1 MDESRQVDFERNLG
15 FLLGDVARL
24 TRTAFDRRVAS
35 LELTRSQWWVLTYVF
50 RDQGLTQSELAD
62 NLEIGKVA
70 LGNLIDR
77 LEAKGWVE
85 RRPDPNDR
93 RINRVYLTEK
103 AAPIMEDMR
112 APAQD
117 LYDMIVSGLS
127 KSQRETLVDLLL
139 VVRRNLIE
147 DSNHG
152 K

>member
-127 KSQRETLVDLLL
+127 KSQRETLVNLLV

>member
-1 MDESRQVDFERNLG
+1 MDELRQVDFERNLG

-70 LGNLIDR
+70 MGNLIDR

>member
-1 MDESRQVDFERNLG
+1 MDELRQVDFERNLG

>member
-50 RDQGLTQSELAD
+50 RDQALTQSELAD
-62 NLEIGKVA
+62 HLEIGKVA

-93 RINRVYLTEK
+93 RINRVFLTAK

-127 KSQRETLVDLLL
+127 KAQRETLVDLLL
-139 VVRRNLIE
+139 VVRKNLIA

>member
-70 LGNLIDR
+70 LGNLIDW

>member
-1 MDESRQVDFERNLG
+1 MNFERNLG

-35 LELTRSQWWVLTYVF
+35 LGLTRSQWWGLTYVF
-50 RDQGLTQSELAD
+50 RDQGLTQSELVD
-62 NLEIGKVA
+62 HLEIGKVA
-70 LGNLIDR
+70 LGNLIDW
-77 LEAKGWVE
+77 LEAKGWVD

-93 RINRVYLTEK
+93 RINRVHLTDK
-103 AAPIMEDMR
+103 AAPIMDDMR

-127 KSQRETLVDLLL
+127 KARRESLVDMLL
-139 VVRRNLIE
+139 VVRKNLID

>member
-1 MDESRQVDFERNLG
+1 MDEARQVDFARNLG

-62 NLEIGKVA
+62 HLEIGKVA

-93 RINRVYLTEK
+93 RINRVFLTGK
-103 AAPIMEDMR
+103 AAPIMDDMR

-117 LYDMIVSGLS
+117 LYDMLVSGLS
-127 KSQRETLVDLLL
+127 KAQRETLVDLLL
-139 VVRRNLIE
+139 VVRRNLIA

>member
-1 MDESRQVDFERNLG
+1 VNFERNLG

-35 LELTRSQWWVLTYVF
+35 LGLTRSQWWVLTYVF
-50 RDQGLTQSELAD
+50 RDQGLTQSELVD
-62 NLEIGKVA
+62 HLEIGKVV
-70 LGNLIDR
+70 LGNLIDW
-77 LEAKGWVE
+77 LEAKGWVD
-85 RRPDPNDR
+85 RRPDANDR
-93 RINRVYLTEK
+93 RINRVHLTDK
-103 AAPIMEDMR
+103 AAPIMDDMR

-127 KSQRETLVDLLL
+127 KARRGSLVDMLL
-139 VVRRNLIE
+139 VVRKNLID